1 MTWETEAMVV
11 AVAATTVAAWVMNGR
26 RPQLNRP
33 PFSPGRRSSAPGVA
47 DARGRVCLLSPEQTR
62 GGAGAGHPVD
72 STATAGTR
80 LLHRDRGTSSSRRA
94 IIIDAPVASPVRSRE
109 YRRQAFPG
117 QRGSRDQPAAQMPVC
132 SGWRQGSPKPG
143 LAPDTRTIL

>member
-94 IIIDAPVASPVRSRE
+94 IIIDASRRPLRFGRASIGGTPPRVNRDRE
-109 YRRQAFPG
+109 TR
-117 QRGSRDQPAAQMPVC
+117 PAALYRGARP
-132 SGWRQGSPKPG
+132 SRP
-143 LAPDTRTIL
+143 